1 MIPPGRKGALQPFKL
16 DGDTSR
22 ARGTGDLNSF
32 DSHVESAYPS
42 VRWTVQMLSNRG
54 GPLLTLMLLVIV
66 VGLPLLAWLADLALL
81 DAAATRSWIE
91 GLVRDVEEPP

>member
-32 DSHVESAYPS
+32 ESSHGCRLGFPVEGVGHRHATEVDTAVAAMNGGEPS
-42 VRWTVQMLSNRG
+42 EAAFEQFDRPPRLTELDRTRG
-54 GPLLTLMLLVIV
+54 SL
-66 VGLPLLAWLADLALL
+66 DLDEL
-81 DAAATRSWIE
+81 
-91 GLVRDVEEPP
+91 